1 MESEKNKDEYED
13 APTTPGHGSSS
24 AGNHEEPR
32 PRRPARG
39 SEPFEK
45 WERDQMEELLGKL
58 NGHLGAVLFYPDS
71 EYVLCAEENC

>member
-1 MESEKNKDEYED
+1 MESERSKDECED
-13 APTTPGHGSSS
+13 APTTPGHGSSI
-24 AGNHEEPR
+24 AANQEEQSK

-58 NGHLGAVLFYPDS
+58 NGHLGVIGLHLNS
-71 EYVLCAEENC
+71 